1 MPNEAGARD
10 DTSFTTKVISEA
22 LSHLDPQT
30 RLQAALLAF
39 FESHMYPRRLVKT
52 KEEVPTMVPKYSFLE
67 KPGWHMV
74 HGSTAIP
81 LEENWED
88 SKHLPKKTSLILT
101 SKHSKKCMSR
111 MKKVRKFLST

>member
-81 LEENWED
+81 LEENWERL
-88 SKHLPKKTSLILT
+88 KALA
-101 SKHSKKCMSR
+101 
-111 MKKVRKFLST
+111 